1 VKTFRIAAVCVML
14 GAVLSRPAP
23 PAWGHAALVKSS
35 PANGASLTKA
45 PPVIRA
51 WFSEELAVKGSTL
64 RLFDAHQKQI
74 AAGGVD
80 TGVKKHDVMKIAPPH
95 LAPGT
100 YVVRWHAI
108 SADDNN
114 VAQGSF
120 RFTVGAGALAPRPPG
135 ASLPPLH
142 LIAPANNPRLRNP
155 VALIIETPGDI
166 SRLTLGGEMAGM
178 SHMGSQVHLHVVVDN
193 ATFMPWAKQ
202 LTRVGSHRYRF
213 QLPLL
218 SSGTHTIKIYWGDNT
233 THRPAGA
240 VQTAHCT
247 IVG

>member
-1 VKTFRIAAVCVML
+1 MNTFRITAACVML
-14 GAVLSRPAP
+14 ATVLSRPAP
-23 PAWGHAALVKSS
+23 PAWGHAALVKSV

-51 WFSEELAVKGSTL
+51 WFNDELAVKGSTL
-64 RLFDAHQKQI
+64 KLFDPRQKQI

-80 TGVKKHDVMKIAPPH
+80 TSVKTHDVMKIVPPH
-95 LAPGT
+95 LASGT

-114 VAQGSF
+114 VEQGSF
-120 RFTVGAGALAPRPPG
+120 RFSVGAGALAPRPPAAG
-135 ASLPPLH
+135 LPPLH

-166 SRLTLGGEMAGM
+166 SRLTLGGGMAGM
-178 SHMGSQVHLHVVVDN
+178 SRMGPRVHLHVVVDN

-213 QLPLL
+213 ELPSL
-218 SSGTHTIKIYWGDNT
+218 STGTHTIKVYWGDNT

-240 VQTAHCT
+240 VHTAHCT